1 MKFFVPV
8 LSALL
13 AGANAEAEAK
23 SWLGYGGYGLGY
35 GSYSYAAPLY
45 GSYGGYGIWKRDAE
59 AKPEADAE
67 AWYGT
72 YGYSGLGGLGYGTGY
87 GTGYATGYSAATPAV
102 LAAPAL
108 VARPAIAVTRTA
120 IPVTQTTHVPVTHTR
135 TETVPVGVQ
144 TRVVSG
150 GIVNGAAGI
159 WKREADAE
167 PEAEAW
173 GTYGYSGLGGLGY
186 GGAYG
191 TGYATGYAAAPT
203 VIAAAPAVIAR
214 PAVAVTHTA
223 IPVTQTTHVPV
234 AHTRSE
240 TVAVGVQRR
249 VVSGGI
255 VNGAAGIWKRDA
267 DSDAEAYY
275 GNFGYGLGAGLGYT
289 GAYTT
294 GLTSIAAPVYGYST
308 PAYTTSYAGYGYG
321 KRSADAESDAE
332 AYYGNYGYGLGAG
345 LGYTGAYTTGLTSIA
360 APVYGYSTPAYTT
373 GYAGYG
379 YGKRSADA
387 ESDPQAWY
395 GNYGYST
402 GLGYGGYT
410 TATIARPV
418 YGYANL
424 GYSGY
429 GAGYGLY

>member
-1 MKFFVPV
+1 MRFFLPV
-8 LSALL
+8 LTALL
-13 AGANAEAEAK
+13 GGANAEAEAK
-23 SWLGYGGYGLGY
+23 SWLGYRGYGLGY
-35 GSYSYAAPLY
+35 GGYGYATPLY
-45 GSYGGYGIWKRDAE
+45 GSYGGYSIWKRDAE
-59 AKPEADAE
+59 AEPEADAY
-67 AWYGT
+67 YGNYGYGLGAGLSFT
-72 YGYSGLGGLGYGTGY
+72 AAYTTGLTSIATPVYGYSTPAYT
-87 GTGYATGYSAATPAV
+87 TGYAGY
-102 LAAPAL
+102 
-108 VARPAIAVTRTA
+108 
-120 IPVTQTTHVPVTHTR
+120 
-135 TETVPVGVQ
+135 GY
-144 TRVVSG
+144 G
-150 GIVNGAAGI
+150 
-159 WKREADAE
+159 KRSADAE
-167 PEAEAW
+167 
-173 GTYGYSGLGGLGY
+173 S
-186 GGAYG
+186 
-191 TGYATGYAAAPT
+191 
-203 VIAAAPAVIAR
+203 
-214 PAVAVTHTA
+214 
-223 IPVTQTTHVPV
+223 
-234 AHTRSE
+234 
-240 TVAVGVQRR
+240 
-249 VVSGGI
+249 
-255 VNGAAGIWKRDA
+255 N
-267 DSDAEAYY
+267 AEAYY